1 MKPHQ
6 QAAWLIFVQR
16 GLRAVLPVLLLSGL
30 TVPSFAAPITFNTAL
45 PVARGEGIFRAQF
58 KYLTASD
65 DGPGNRD
72 LTVGMVPLVGVYG
85 LTEKW
90 ALFGIFPYMDKDL
103 EVNTPSGRRTRE
115 VSGLGDTTFL
125 ARYTV
130 FQQDRPGQT
139 FRIAPFVG
147 LETPTGEDNENDS
160 LGRLPQP
167 LQLGSGSWDPL
178 AGVVT
183 TWQTL
188 ERQIDAALSYKVNTE
203 ANDFEF
209 GDVARF
215 DLSYQHRV
223 WPRELGPGVP
233 AFFYGVLE
241 GNLIW
246 QEQNEIDGQKDPD
259 SGGTT
264 LYIAPGIQW
273 VTKRTVLESA
283 VQLPLIQDLKGNAL
297 ENDFIWTVSFRLNF

>member
-6 QAAWLIFVQR
+6 QAAWPSLALR
-16 GLRAVLPVLLLSGL
+16 GLRAGFPVLLLTVL
-30 TVPSFAAPITFNTAL
+30 TAPVLAAPITFSTAL

-58 KYLTASD
+58 QHLTASD

-72 LTVGMVPLVGVYG
+72 LEVWAAPVVGVYG

-90 ALFGIFPYMDKDL
+90 ALFGIIPYLNKEL
-103 EVNTPSGRRTRE
+103 AVSAPSERRTRE

-139 FRIAPFVG
+139 FRIAPFAG
-147 LETPTGEDNENDS
+147 IETPTGEDDESDS

-178 AGVVT
+178 FGTVV

-188 ERQIDAALSYKVNTE
+188 ERQIDAAVSYKVNTE

-209 GDVARF
+209 GDLARV

-233 AFFYGVLE
+233 AFLYGVLE
-241 GNLIW
+241 SNLIW
-246 QEQNEIDGQKDPD
+246 QDQNEVDGKKDPD
-259 SGGTT
+259 SSGTT
-264 LYIAPGIQW
+264 LYLAPGIQW

-283 VQLPLIQDLKGNAL
+283 VQFPLIQDLKGNAL
-297 ENDFIWTVSFRLNF
+297 ENDFIWTLSFRLNF